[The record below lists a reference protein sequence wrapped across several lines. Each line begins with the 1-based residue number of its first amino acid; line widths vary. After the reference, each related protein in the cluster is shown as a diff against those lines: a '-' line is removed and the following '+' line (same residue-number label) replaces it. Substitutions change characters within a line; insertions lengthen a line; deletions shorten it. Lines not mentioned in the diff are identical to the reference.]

1 MLLFSVFRSF
11 ISNAS
16 RESSCCCHL
25 MNFLM
30 SFSSRHFSWNQKCP
44 TQPMASFFFSRPHTE
59 RSNFHKISIGLP
71 ILLKSKLG
79 CFQRVPPL
87 GNIVFEAFSVTICGN
102 FSFWGIQKSIAFAR
116 STYDRQNYDNQ
127 VFRPSE

>member
-30 SFSSRHFSWNQKCP
+30 SFSSRHFWWNQKCP
-44 TQPMASFFFSRPHTE
+44 TQPMTFFFSRPHTE

-71 ILLKSKLG
+71 FLLKSKLG